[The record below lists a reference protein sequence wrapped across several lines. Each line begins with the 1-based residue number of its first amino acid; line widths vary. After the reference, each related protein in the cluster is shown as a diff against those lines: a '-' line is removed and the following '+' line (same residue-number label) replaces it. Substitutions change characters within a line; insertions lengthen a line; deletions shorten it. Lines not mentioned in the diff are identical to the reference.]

1 MCLYDVDERLLLRRF
16 QVTHNR
22 SLDGVLDSLDSR
34 HVTDAGPLGLIDDSD
49 SDDDGLL
56 PSVAAGPCLVP
67 ACVQPVPAR
76 FGQITACERT
86 SCTGAAQHCC
96 LPPAGCYVAHKRA

>member
-34 HVTDAGPLGLIDDSD
+34 QVTDAGPLGMIDDSD
-49 SDDDGLL
+49 SDDDGLR
-56 PSVAAGPCLVP
+56 PSVVAGAASHSLAAGQCAVP
-67 ACVQPVPAR
+67 SSS
-76 FGQITACERT
+76 E
-86 SCTGAAQHCC
+86 
-96 LPPAGCYVAHKRA
+96 PPAWPYV